1 VEPLVPLTAHGA
13 FGAKPAPAPSTAAPA
28 ASDVRPPFK
37 ISTNPG
43 AAALAPLP
51 LTVALEGAALEGVSM
66 SMSLSHGSASIV
78 DDSAA
83 LSLASSVIAPAVGT
97 SGDSAAGAGSE
108 RRRPPPTAQEQ
119 ALLRARR
126 EYQKTLAHAALLEKH
141 KHNQRVA
148 ADR

>member
-1 VEPLVPLTAHGA
+1 M
-13 FGAKPAPAPSTAAPA
+13 STAGPA

-51 LTVALEGAALEGVSM
+51 LTVALEGSM
-66 SMSLSHGSASIV
+66 SMSHGSASIV
-78 DDSAA
+78 DDSAV
-83 LSLASSVIAPAVGT
+83 LSLASSVIAPAVGA
-97 SGDSAAGAGSE
+97 SGDSAAGRGSE

-141 KHNQRVA
+141 QQNQRVA